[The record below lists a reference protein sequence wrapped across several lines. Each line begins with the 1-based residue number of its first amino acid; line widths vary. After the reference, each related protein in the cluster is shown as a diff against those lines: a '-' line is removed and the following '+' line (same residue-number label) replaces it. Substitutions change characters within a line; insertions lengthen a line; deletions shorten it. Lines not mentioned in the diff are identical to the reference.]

1 VHKLISKYSN
11 YTEQIKINCAKRI
24 PEAEVFEIKKKEL
37 KSPIIFAGF
46 VGAGLVGPVAINH
59 IITELEMEEM
69 AVMRSK
75 YLPPSTVFMNGRL
88 RHPFRFYANQEGTV
102 CAIICE
108 ITLQMKGLYTLVSS
122 ILDWA
127 ARKGSKEIVILD
139 GVASTEHDDKAYCAA
154 EEDLIRTM
162 ADKDISMI
170 PQGFITGIP
179 GGILNECLVREIQG
193 LTLLAKA
200 NKEAPDS
207 AAAATLIE
215 ALNRFYDM
223 KIDTTDLKKDKD
235 RIHSEFSELSQK
247 YAEHREEIS
256 GMYM

>member
-1 VHKLISKYSN
+1 MQK
-11 YTEQIKINCAKRI
+11 EF
-24 PEAEVFEIKKKEL
+24 PEAEVFEIKKIEL
-37 KSPIIFAGF
+37 KSPIVFAGF

-59 IITELEMEEM
+59 IITELEMEEI

-75 YLPPSTVFMNGRL
+75 YMPPSTVFMRGRL
-88 RHPFRFYANQEGTV
+88 RHPFRFYANKEGTI

-108 ITLQMKGLYTLVSS
+108 ITLRMDGLYSLVSS

-127 ARKGSKEIVILD
+127 TQKGSKEIVILD

-154 EEDLIRTM
+154 EEDLVRTM

-193 LTLLAKA
+193 IALLAKA
-200 NKEAPDS
+200 NKAIPDS

-215 ALNRFYDM
+215 ALNRFYHM
-223 KIDTTDLKKDKD
+223 KIDTSELQKDKD
-235 RIHSEFSELSQK
+235 RIRSEFSELSQK

>member
-1 VHKLISKYSN
+1 MQK
-11 YTEQIKINCAKRI
+11 EF
-24 PEAEVFEIKKKEL
+24 PEAKVVEIKKVEL
-37 KSPIIFAGF
+37 NSPIIFAGF
-46 VGAGLVGPVAINH
+46 VGAGLVGPLAINH
-59 IITELEMEEM
+59 IIEKLEMRQI

-75 YLPPSTVFMNGRL
+75 YLPPSTVFMRGRL
-88 RHPFRFYANQEGTV
+88 RHPFRFYTNQDGTI

-108 ITLQMKGLYTLVSS
+108 ITLRMKGLYSLVES

-127 ARKGSKEIVILD
+127 AQKGSKEIVILD
-139 GVASTEHDDKAYCAA
+139 GVASTEHDNKAYCAA

-200 NKEAPDS
+200 NKVTPDS
-207 AAAATLIE
+207 GAAATLIE
-215 ALNRFYDM
+215 AINRFYDLD
-223 KIDTTDLKKDKD
+223 IDTKQLQEEKD
-235 RIHSEFSELSQK
+235 RIHTEFSELSQK
-247 YAEHREEIS
+247 YVEHREEIA